1 MREVEGLKTSAT
13 CVISTNIS
21 NHFQHSSYFVK
32 LVFGWTLKVWYLLW
46 SSLHLF
52 LRGTAPG
59 ESAVVCVGWS
69 KSEDHPLLAPR
80 LFPTLGGETRPMPS
94 TRNIYIFMYQSLL
107 IHWNFPLF
115 IYKLYETKWY
125 FPPVFQFW
133 EKPKIIPK
141 FQKYDTENNYHI
153 KPSLHND
160 LSRDQILI
168 FCKNSSPCA
177 N

>member
-52 LRGTAPG
+52 LRGTAPD

-94 TRNIYIFMYQSLL
+94 TRNIYIYVSMFADPLEYPTIYLQ
-107 IHWNFPLF
+107 IIWNEVVFSSC
-115 IYKLYETKWY
+115 
-125 FPPVFQFW
+125 FQFW

-168 FCKNSSPCA
+168 SCKKSSPCA